1 MSYEKLPHSSYPLS
15 ARKTCLCL
23 TVGLYSVADGWWRWW
38 RERRSRILHFSKIT
52 LVAWKLYFR
61 DLSIPA
67 WPVFHNVTLVL
78 KVVIYLLN
86 IRIEEFLYWSCVERV
101 PRRKKLY
108 AMFEEL
114 VTRRKSISTVSR
126 CLLSEQLVTQ
136 HLVIINYL
144 LQINTMKCTFFCK
157 FFECW
162 FYLTLILRKG
172 NSCA

>member
-1 MSYEKLPHSSYPLS
+1 MFNCRFVFCCRRLVTLMERKMLTHSSLF
-15 ARKTCLCL
+15 KDNT
-23 TVGLYSVADGWWRWW
+23 
-38 RERRSRILHFSKIT
+38 RSMKF
-52 LVAWKLYFR
+52 YFR

-157 FFECW
+157 FFEYW